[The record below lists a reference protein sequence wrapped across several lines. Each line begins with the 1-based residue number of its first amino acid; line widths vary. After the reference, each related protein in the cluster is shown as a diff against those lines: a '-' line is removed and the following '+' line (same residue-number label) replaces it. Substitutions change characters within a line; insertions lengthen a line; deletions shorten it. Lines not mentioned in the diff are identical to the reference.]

1 MSLDKATVSRIA
13 RLARIGVPD
22 EDLEQ
27 LGAELT
33 NILGWVEQLNEV
45 DTADVPPMTSV
56 VEMQLPRRRDV
67 VTDGAYNEKILGNA
81 PDTEEGFFVVPKVVE

>member
-13 RLARIGVPD
+13 RLARIRVPD

-81 PDTEEGFFVVPKVVE
+81 PNTEEGFFVVPKVVE

>member
-45 DTADVPPMTSV
+45 DTAD
-56 VEMQLPRRRDV
+56 QA
-67 VTDGAYNEKILGNA
+67 VTYKVASA
-81 PDTEEGFFVVPKVVE
+81 P